1 MTTTARV
8 PTAEITGLFGAMVK
22 RMCQKRLGEV
32 PESLGVIWHHK
43 PVLKAF
49 FGFSAK
55 AEKWDVCDLQLKS
68 FAHMLTAS
76 MVGCSWCLDFGYF
89 EANNR
94 DLDMDKAREVPRWR
108 ESELFTPL
116 ERDVLEYAEAMAT
129 TPTSVTDELS
139 GRLQEQLGVPALIE
153 LTAFI
158 GMANLVTRT
167 NSSLGIES
175 QGFSAACGLRPLA
188 EPTGNVDSVA

>member
-1 MTTTARV
+1 MTSTTRV
-8 PTAEITGLFGAMVK
+8 PAAEITGLFGATVK

-43 PVLKAF
+43 PVLKAL
-49 FGFSAK
+49 FGFSGK
-55 AEKWDVCDLQLKS
+55 AEKWDKCDLQLKS

-76 MVGCSWCLDFGYF
+76 LVGCSWCLDFGYF

-94 DLDMDKAREVPRWR
+94 DLDMDKAREIPRWR

-116 ERDVLEYAEAMAT
+116 ERDVLEYAEAMAA
-129 TPTSVTDELS
+129 TPTAVTDELS
-139 GRLQEQLGVPALIE
+139 ARLQEQLGVPALIE

-167 NSSLGIES
+167 NSSLGIEA

-188 EPTGNVDSVA
+188 EPTRNVDSVA

>member
-1 MTTTARV
+1 MTTNARV
-8 PTAEITGLFGAMVK
+8 PAADITGLFGVMVK
-22 RMCQKRLGEV
+22 RMCMKKLGEV

-49 FGFSAK
+49 FGFTGK
-55 AEKWDVCDLQLKS
+55 AEKWGECDLQLKS

-76 MVGCSWCLDFGYF
+76 MVGCTWCLDYGYY

-94 DLDMDKAREVPRWR
+94 NLDMDKAREIPRWR
-108 ESELFTPL
+108 ESDVFTPL
-116 ERDVLEYAEAMAT
+116 ERDVLEYTEAMAA
-129 TPTSVTDELS
+129 TPTAVTDELS
-139 GRLQEQLGVPALIE
+139 ARLQEQLGVPGLLE
-153 LTAFI
+153 LTAYI

-188 EPTGNVDSVA
+188 EPTRPVDSVA